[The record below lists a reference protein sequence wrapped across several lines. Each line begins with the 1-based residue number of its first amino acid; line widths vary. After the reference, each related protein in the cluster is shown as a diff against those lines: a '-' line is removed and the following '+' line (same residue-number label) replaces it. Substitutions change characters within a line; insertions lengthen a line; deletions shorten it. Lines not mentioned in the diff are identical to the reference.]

1 MNRKLLPLLLLLSC
15 LCGTTWADHLS
26 SSLMF
31 TARMNGANEVPAV
44 STTAE
49 GLGIITFDEKK
60 STMYVNVSLSSL
72 SGDITG
78 IHIHEGAVGA
88 NGPVIFNLTPFL
100 NGTRVKGTIR
110 NISRDQFAKFVSGA
124 YYLNA
129 HTAENPGGEIRG
141 QVILET
147 DHRFAAQ
154 LSGANEVPAV
164 ASAGEGLFIANLPKS
179 ETEVKFHMV
188 FRGLSSAVT
197 GAHIHNAAAGANGG
211 VIFDLGGFLSGNL
224 IDGTWD
230 PTGFV
235 DALKA
240 GELYVN
246 VHTVDHPGG
255 EIRGQLLLSNGL
267 QFDAILD
274 ADQENPST
282 GSVGRGVAMITVS
295 PDLSQVEYYVVFDS
309 LTGDLTG
316 AHFHAGIAGTNG
328 GVLID
333 LTDDISGNTI
343 SGTSPIT
350 LDQLNAM
357 LAGGVYINLH
367 TAANPGGEIR
377 GQVYKLARE
386 PYMFDLN
393 GGQEVPPVTTTGTGA
408 GIVTIDRDQSNA
420 HYMIVYSNLQGN
432 FTASHF
438 HNGRPGENGGVIF
451 DLTSSFNDVG
461 GAYGY
466 WDQSDTPAFDASLL
480 FRENEVYA
488 NVHTDLFPGGE
499 IRGNVVRLR
508 DLFTA
513 VPFDPKFGSNLTL
526 VAELNGDSEV
536 PAVTTDALGLA
547 TVYIGEDRTTATVNV
562 TVSGLSGPITGAHIH
577 DGISGANGPVVFP
590 LTPIGNRIQMDISG
604 ITSEQIGKLLSGA
617 YYINIHTAAN
627 PGGEIRGQFFLEQD
641 VTFVAAMTGD
651 NEVPAVTTD
660 ARGLGVFHYTI
671 GSLSLDVNVQLTEL
685 SGDITG
691 AHLHTGAPGANGPIA
706 IDLMPLL
713 TGNTIQGTVD
723 LTFDNLIALASGTLY
738 VNVHTSDNPGGEV
751 RGQLDYQNGLGF
763 DGWMSGLQENPVATT
778 TGSGL
783 AVATVSNDLTSV
795 EVWMV
800 SDGLSGTVGA
810 AHFHMGSLGN
820 NGGVVLDLSSG
831 VDDNDIHFTGPISEA
846 VVSALLSGEIYINA
860 HTPAFPG
867 GEIRGQMYRLA
878 RDGYAFDLCPEQEV
892 GVIVA
897 PGAVGSAAITI
908 DRLHSNLNILVAT
921 DGLTGPLT
929 GAHFHEA
936 PIGTNGSVIVDLT
949 GFFADGF
956 VSGYGIGTDTALVN
970 RLRDGSVY
978 VNVHTNANP
987 GGEIRGQVVKENL
1000 CELMTGVDE
1009 LDELVQHVLLSPVPV
1024 TETLNVTIEAYN
1036 TTELSM
1042 SVMDMTGKLI
1052 STDQFNMT
1060 VGKNTVEI
1068 ETEFLSPGFYILM
1081 ISNGNAARAYK
1092 FVR

>member
-72 SGDITG
+72 SGDISG
-78 IHIHEGAVGA
+78 IHIHEGAVGE

-100 NGTRVKGTIR
+100 NGNRVKGTIR
-110 NISRDQFAKFVSGA
+110 NITRDQFGKFVSGA

-129 HTAENPGGEIRG
+129 HTAANPGGEIRG
-141 QVILET
+141 QVLLET

-164 ASAGEGLFIANLPKS
+164 ATAGEGLFIANLSKS

-188 FRGLSSAVT
+188 FRGLSSDIT
-197 GAHIHNAAAGANGG
+197 GAHIHNAPAGANGG
-211 VIFDLGGFLSGNL
+211 VIFDLSGFISGNL

-246 VHTVDHPGG
+246 VHTVNNPGG
-255 EIRGQLLLSNGL
+255 EIRGQLLLADGL
-267 QFDAILD
+267 QFDALLD

-282 GSVGRGVAMITVS
+282 GSIGRGVAMITVS
-295 PDLSQVEYYVVFDS
+295 PDLSSVEYYVVFDS

-328 GVLID
+328 GVVLD

-343 SGTSPIT
+343 SGSSPINI
-350 LDQLNAM
+350 DFLNA
-357 LAGGVYINLH
+357 LLSGGIYINLH
-367 TAANPGGEIR
+367 TDENPGGEIR

-386 PYMFDLN
+386 PYMFDMN
-393 GGQEVPPVTTTGTGA
+393 GGQEVPPVTTSGTGA
-408 GIVTIDRDQSNA
+408 GIVTIDRDQTNA
-420 HYMIVYSNLQGN
+420 HYMIVYSNLEGN

-438 HNGRPGENGGVIF
+438 HNGKPGENGGVIF

-466 WDQSDTPAFDASLL
+466 WDQSDTPAFDASPL
-480 FRENEVYA
+480 FRENEVYV
-488 NVHTDLFPGGE
+488 NVHTDLNPGGE
-499 IRGNVVRLR
+499 IRGNVIRVR

-513 VPFDPKFGSNLTL
+513 EPFDPKFESSLTF
-526 VAELNGDSEV
+526 VAELNGDNEV
-536 PAVTTDALGLA
+536 PAVATDALGLA
-547 TVYIGEDRTTATVNV
+547 TIYIGEDRTSATINV

-577 DGISGANGPVVFP
+577 DGVEGTNGPVVLP
-590 LTPIGNRIQMDISG
+590 LTVIGNRIQMDIDG
-604 ITSEQIGKLLSGA
+604 ITSGQLEKLLSGA
-617 YYINIHTAAN
+617 YYINVHTAAN
-627 PGGEIRGQFFLEQD
+627 PGGEIRGQIFLEQD
-641 VTFVAAMTGD
+641 ITFVAGMSGE
-651 NEVPAVTTD
+651 NEVPAVTTNG
-660 ARGLGVFHYTI
+660 RGLGVFHYTI
-671 GSLSLDVNVQLTEL
+671 GTLTLDVNVQVTEL

-691 AHLHTGAPGANGPIA
+691 AHLHTGAPGANGPVA

-713 TGNTIQGTVD
+713 NGNTIQGTVD
-723 LTFDNLIALASGTLY
+723 LTIDNLIALASGNLY
-738 VNVHTSDNPGGEV
+738 VNVHTADNPGGEI

-778 TGSGL
+778 AGTGL
-783 AVATVSNDLTSV
+783 AVATVSNDLSSI

-800 SDGLSGTVGA
+800 SDGLSGAVGA
-810 AHFHMGSLGN
+810 AHFHMASLGN

-831 VDDNDIHFTGPISEA
+831 VIDNDIHFTGPVPEA

-892 GVIVA
+892 GNIDA
-897 PGAVGSAAITI
+897 PSAVGSGVVTI
-908 DRLHSNLNILVAT
+908 DRLHSNLNILVGI

-936 PIGTNGSVIVDLT
+936 PIGVNGGVIVDLT
-949 GFFADGF
+949 DFFADGF

-970 RLRDGSVY
+970 RLRNGSVY
-978 VNVHTNANP
+978 VNVHTDANP

-1000 CELMTGVDE
+1000 CELPVGVDE
-1009 LDELVQHVLLSPVPV
+1009 LDDLVQDVILSPVPV
-1024 TETLNVTIEAYN
+1024 SESLNVTMN
-1036 TTELSM
+1036 TNTNTELTM
-1042 SVMDMTGKLI
+1042 SVTDMSGKLL
-1052 STDQFNMT
+1052 STDHFQMT
-1060 VGKNTVEI
+1060 AGNNKVQI
-1068 ETEFLSPGFYILM
+1068 DTENLSPGFYILM
-1081 ISNGNAARAYK
+1081 ISNGHAARAYK